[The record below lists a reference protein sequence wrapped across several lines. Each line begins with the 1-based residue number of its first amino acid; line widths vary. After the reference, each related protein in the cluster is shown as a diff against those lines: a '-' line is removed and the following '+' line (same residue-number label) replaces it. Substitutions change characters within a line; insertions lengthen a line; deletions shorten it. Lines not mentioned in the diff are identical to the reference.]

1 MSLARYFKL
10 YDRLERA
17 MDRGMRQRGWT
28 LEKVFDVWSKYL
40 VWSMNKAKGDLRERA
55 KRN

>member
-10 YDRLERA
+10 YDRLGRA

-40 VWSMNKAKGDLRERA
+40 VWSINKAKGDLRERA